1 MNTLHVIH
9 GYPPFYMAGSE
20 VYTRNLCR
28 ALARESAVHVFT
40 RVENPFAPPYSVT
53 TSREDGVEVTRV
65 NKPARDYTLEDK
77 YLDARVDDVFRE
89 TVARVRPDVVHIGH
103 LSHLSTNLPIIAKRE
118 LGLPVVHTVHDF
130 WLHCVRGQL
139 VRADLAPCQGPS
151 DDACTRCLRDTLKHH
166 ASLGATA
173 TYRTHMQDVLE
184 HIDRFLVPS
193 RTVGDFLIQQG
204 VDPDKVIHWP
214 YGLDVSRIVPRV
226 SGRLPRETVRF
237 GFMGRVIPVKGIGLL
252 LEAFR
257 EVRGDVTLEVWGQ
270 ANGSLPWL
278 RALSGDDPRVTFRGG
293 YEHDDLAEVLSRFD
307 VLVAPSLWL
316 ENSPLVIQEALAAGI
331 PIITSDAGGM
341 AELVDEGRHG
351 FRVPLGDRV
360 ALRDRMQTIAD
371 EPSLL
376 DALSPSSAPVRTI
389 EDDAASCGR
398 LYRSLTPK
406 RRLPQLAHRPSPWRV
421 TFVTNPGTCNLACA
435 MCDTH
440 SPHAP
445 PRKHGLPTLS
455 FDVIDRTVRALVRR
469 GLREIIPSTMG
480 EPLLYKELD
489 KVLDLALETGVRVNL
504 TTNGT
509 FPVGGVERWAPALLP
524 VVSDVKFSVNATS
537 QAVAD
542 VVMEGLDVQR
552 QLEDIARYIRER
564 DAFVAGGGRRST
576 VTLQCTLMEATLPEM
591 PGILRWSIDH
601 GVDRLKAHHLW
612 VTWPQLRG
620 QSLRRSAVDAGR
632 WSSMSAEL
640 EQIAEAAL
648 RERGVRVRLENLGPL
663 PLGNPGGPAEDS
675 VCPFLGQEAWVEADG
690 SFQVCC
696 CPSEKRAAFGYFG
709 SLTESSLEALW
720 NGEAY
725 AAFLGSW
732 GDHPH
737 CVECNMRRPRQGG
750 AR

>member
-1 MNTLHVIH
+1 MNILHVIH

-28 ALARESAVHVFT
+28 ALARESSVHVFT
-40 RVENPFAPPYSVT
+40 RIENPFAPSYTVT
-53 TSREDGVEVTRV
+53 RSREDGVEITRV

-77 YLDARVDDVFRE
+77 YLDARVDDLFRE
-89 TVARVRPDVVHIGH
+89 TLARVRPDVVHIGH

-118 LGLPVVHTVHDF
+118 RGLPVIHTVHDF

-166 ASLGATA
+166 ASLDATA
-173 TYRTHMQDVLE
+173 TYRAHMQKVLE
-184 HIDRFLVPS
+184 SIDRFLVPS
-193 RTVGDFLIQQG
+193 RTVGDFLIEQG
-204 VDPDKVIHWP
+204 IDSNKVFPWP
-214 YGLDVSRIVPRV
+214 YGLDVSRIVPQV
-226 SGRLPRETVRF
+226 SPRPRGPLRF

-293 YEHDDLAEVLSRFD
+293 YEHDDLPGVLRSFD

-331 PIITSDAGGM
+331 PVVTSDFGGM

-351 FRVPLGDRV
+351 FRVPLGDRG
-360 ALRDRMQTIAD
+360 ALRDRLQKIAD
-371 EPSLL
+371 DPSIL
-376 DALSPSSAPVRTI
+376 DALSPSSAPVRTV
-389 EDDAASCGR
+389 EDDAAACAR
-398 LYRSLTPK
+398 LYRALAPK
-406 RRLPQLAHRPSPWRV
+406 RRLPQLAHRPSPWRI

-445 PRKHGLPTLS
+445 PRKQALPTLP
-455 FDVIDRTVRALVRR
+455 FDVIDRTVRALVPR

-480 EPLLYKELD
+480 EPLLYKEFD
-489 KVLDLALETGVRVNL
+489 KLLDLARETGVRINL

-524 VVSDVKFSVNATS
+524 VVSDVKFSVNATNQS
-537 QAVAD
+537 VAD

-552 QLEDIARYIRER
+552 QLEDIARYLSER
-564 DAFVAGGGRRST
+564 DAFVVAGGPRST

-591 PGILRWSIDH
+591 PGILRWAIDH
-601 GVDRLKAHHLW
+601 GVDRVKAHHLW
-612 VTWPQLRG
+612 VTWPQLKG
-620 QSLRRSAVDAGR
+620 QSLRRSAIDAAR
-632 WSSMSAEL
+632 WNAVSEEL
-640 EQIAEAAL
+640 AQIAEAAH
-648 RERGVRVRLENLGPL
+648 RAGGRRIRLENLGPL
-663 PLGNPGGPAEDS
+663 PLGNPAGPSEDT

-690 SFQVCC
+690 SFQICC
-696 CPSEKRAAFGYFG
+696 CPSEKRAAFGDFG
-709 SLTESSLEALW
+709 SLRQSPLEALW
-720 NGEAY
+720 NGEPY
-725 AAFLGSW
+725 AAFLSSW
-732 GDHPH
+732 GDHPN
-737 CVECNMRRPRQGG
+737 CIECNMRQPRQGG